1 MTLRFVR
8 FNGVGLL
15 GFVLQIAVLALL
27 LDVHVQYLVATGLAV
42 EAALLHNFLWHERW
56 TWIDRPAA
64 GRARLERLWR
74 FHALNG
80 VVSLVGNLLLMRLLV
95 GSLGM
100 AAVPANFV
108 AVIACGLLNFAA
120 SDRAVF
126 RTGSGIRDSGCTIRD
141 SGFGIRDQRSGISD
155 SSGRA

>member
-1 MTLRFVR
+1 MTSRFVR

-27 LDVHVQYLVATGLAV
+27 LKAHVQYLAATALAV

-74 FHALNG
+74 FHVLNG

-95 GSLGM
+95 GVLGFPLLPSN
-100 AAVPANFV
+100 AV
-108 AVIACGLLNFAA
+108 AVLVCAAINFTA
-120 SDRAVF
+120 SDRVVF
-126 RTGSGIRDSGCTIRD
+126 EVRRPTSEVRRPRCEVAT
-141 SGFGIRDQRSGISD
+141 RSLFWWRSAAPAP
-155 SSGRA
+155 RK